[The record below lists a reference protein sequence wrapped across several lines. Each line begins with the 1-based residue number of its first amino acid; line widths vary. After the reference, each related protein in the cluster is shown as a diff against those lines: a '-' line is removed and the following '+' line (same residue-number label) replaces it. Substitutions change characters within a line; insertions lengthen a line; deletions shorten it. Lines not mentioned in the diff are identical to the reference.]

1 VTQRVVLSRRG
12 NARSRVHLSLSNT
25 YNLYESGPERTFEES
40 GSMDFCDLGCKFAA
54 FPKSEAIDGSGS
66 CRTFIAL
73 YCKKK
78 KRLVHKNLPC
88 AQRQD
93 AGSGRNRRGRRQKP

>member
-1 VTQRVVLSRRG
+1 MTM
-12 NARSRVHLSLSNT
+12 N
-25 YNLYESGPERTFEES
+25 
-40 GSMDFCDLGCKFAA
+40 FCDLGCKFAT

-78 KRLVHKNLPC
+78 KNLVHKNLPC
-88 AQRQD
+88 AQKQD
-93 AGSGRNRRGRRQKP
+93 AGDHKKTRVRR